1 MQATTVTDQ
10 SGEWQMFS
18 WCSAAL
24 SSRLLAGTLLL
35 WLAGCA
41 QLPTA
46 PAVSPGPAV
55 PVVVAPTEVF
65 APANDPQ
72 DPAWHA
78 VNIRF
83 KTPTLYSASAQD
95 GTACIRARA
104 EGAWSF
110 WVANVPTAFMQAT
123 QLAWRWFVP
132 ALVSDADNE
141 VPGKDD
147 AAARVVVAFKGDR
160 AKLDASERA
169 TMNLAKAL
177 GGVELPYAAIQY
189 IWAGKA
195 PVERVIPNANTSRI
209 KKLVVKS
216 GNAGLNEWQSFSRD
230 VRADF
235 RLAFPGEEP
244 GEIESVGLMTDTDSL
259 GGKAEACYADVR
271 LR

>member
-1 MQATTVTDQ
+1 MVPTVSFG
-10 SGEWQMFS
+10 SGCARTGLLM
-18 WCSAAL
+18 CAAAL
-24 SSRLLAGTLLL
+24 LF
-35 WLAGCA
+35 AGCA
-41 QLPTA
+41 QVPT
-46 PAVSPGPAV
+46 
-55 PVVVAPTEVF
+55 VAPVPATAAATTEVF

-72 DPAWHA
+72 DAAWRP

-83 KTPTLYSASAQD
+83 KTPTQFTASAHG
-95 GTACIRARA
+95 GTACIRAKA
-104 EGAWSF
+104 DAAWSF
-110 WVANVPTAFMQAT
+110 WVADVPAAFAQAT
-123 QLAWRWFVP
+123 RLAWRWVVP
-132 ALVSDADNE
+132 ALVADADNE

-160 AKLDASERA
+160 AKLDATDRA

-189 IWAGKA
+189 IWSGKTA
-195 PVERVIPNANTSRI
+195 VERIVPNANTARI

-216 GNAGLNEWQSFSRD
+216 GPDGLNEWQSFSRD